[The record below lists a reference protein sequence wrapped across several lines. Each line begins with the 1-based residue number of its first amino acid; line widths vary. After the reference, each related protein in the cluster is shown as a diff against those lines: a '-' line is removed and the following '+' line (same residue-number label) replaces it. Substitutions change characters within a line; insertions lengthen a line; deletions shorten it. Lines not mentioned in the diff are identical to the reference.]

1 MLDNDDNFI
10 LTGVIF
16 DYTTKTSEQDKTR
29 YEDSMNK
36 EFLDD
41 QREFMVNEKNKL
53 TLTMSFCTANNL
65 MLLSYQNDYNINLG
79 F

>member
-1 MLDNDDNFI
+1 
-10 LTGVIF
+10 
-16 DYTTKTSEQDKTR
+16 
-29 YEDSMNK
+29 MNK

-41 QREFMVNEKNKL
+41 QKEFMINEKNKL